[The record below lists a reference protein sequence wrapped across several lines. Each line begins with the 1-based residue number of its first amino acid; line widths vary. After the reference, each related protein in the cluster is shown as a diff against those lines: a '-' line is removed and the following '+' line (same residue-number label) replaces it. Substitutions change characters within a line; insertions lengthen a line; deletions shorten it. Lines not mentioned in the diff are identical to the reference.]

1 MLSVRKRVHA
11 SGKRVW
17 LVRMASLLA
26 AAGMISIILLCM
38 GYHPLRV
45 FGSLIYGAFGRR
57 IFIQETVKRMIP
69 LLTAAMGL
77 GLAFKMKL
85 WNVGGEG
92 QILMGGAA
100 ATAVAI
106 YGEGLPHTLLLFL
119 MGIAGIVGGG
129 LWGLIPGACKARW
142 NTNETLLTL
151 MFNYIA
157 QKFIVLLQNTP
168 SWQDE
173 YNAYP
178 QVKMLSINARLPRV
192 FGVHIGWMIVIL
204 LMVLFY
210 IYAKKTKQGFEIEV
224 VGDSQNT
231 ARYAGISVRSSIL
244 RTMFLSAA
252 LCGLAGFLQVSGA
265 DGTLSDSTA
274 GGMGFTAI
282 TVAWMAGINPVGMLV
297 VALFIST
304 LERGSSYIQT
314 DFLIP
319 ASFADVM
326 VGIILLFMMGCEF
339 FIGYEIVRRRESNAG

>member
-1 MLSVRKRVHA
+1 
-11 SGKRVW
+11 
-17 LVRMASLLA
+17 
-26 AAGMISIILLCM
+26 
-38 GYHPLRV
+38 
-45 FGSLIYGAFGRR
+45 
-57 IFIQETVKRMIP
+57 
-69 LLTAAMGL
+69 
-77 GLAFKMKL
+77 
-85 WNVGGEG
+85 
-92 QILMGGAA
+92 
-100 ATAVAI
+100 
-106 YGEGLPHTLLLFL
+106 
-119 MGIAGIVGGG
+119 
-129 LWGLIPGACKARW
+129 
-142 NTNETLLTL
+142 
-151 MFNYIA
+151 
-157 QKFIVLLQNTP
+157 
-168 SWQDE
+168 
-173 YNAYP
+173 
-178 QVKMLSINARLPRV
+178 
-192 FGVHIGWMIVIL
+192 MIVIL

-297 VALFIST
+297 AALFIST